1 MILSKCPLRISL
13 VGGSTDSQEFIK
25 KYKNGC
31 VISFTPNIYTY
42 ITIHENN
49 TNKYII
55 NYSNKEVVDDIE
67 EIKND
72 IVRESLKHFNTSY
85 CTITFNSNIQSS
97 GSGLAS
103 SSSYTISLIKAL
115 CLYHKIFL
123 TDIEICNLA
132 FNIEKT
138 FNPLSGFQDVY
149 GCGMSGFKRIDFNL
163 NKPHSYRYLDM
174 SHITDVYDMYL
185 LNTNIVRSSTD
196 ILKTIDIEKSYKL
209 LELVDKFENCIIEK
223 DTETFFK
230 LFNDGWNIKKTT
242 SHDIMNNKEL
252 LKIDSILQKISGIKG
267 YKLCGAG
274 GGGYFFMFV
283 DKKQKNF
290 LSYMKNKL
298 YNNVLINVKI
308 DNRGIQGINL

>member
-13 VGGSTDSQEFIK
+13 VGGSTDSQAFID
-25 KYKNGC
+25 KYKSGC
-31 VISFTPNIYTY
+31 VISFTPNIYTF

-49 TNKYII
+49 CNKYII
-55 NYSNKEVVDDIE
+55 NYSIKETVNDIE

-72 IVRESLKHFNTSY
+72 IVRECLKYFNTSY

-103 SSSYTISLIKAL
+103 SSSYTIALIKAL
-115 CLYHKIFL
+115 CLYHGMFL

-138 FNPLSGFQDVY
+138 FNPLAGYQDVY

-163 NKPHSYRYLDM
+163 NKPHSYRYLDI
-174 SHITDVYDMYL
+174 SHITESYDMYL
-185 LNTNIVRSSTD
+185 LNTNIVRNSTD

-223 DTETFFK
+223 DNDTFFK

-242 SHDIMNNKEL
+242 SQDIIRDKDL
-252 LKIDSILQKISGIKG
+252 LKIDSTLQKTSAIKG

-290 LSYMKNKL
+290 ISYIKNKL
-298 YNNVLINVKI
+298 YNNNLINIKI
-308 DNRGIQGINL
+308 DNLGIQGINL